1 MSHYLYSRAIELV
14 KNNTARGNKQS
25 YLAVYSITFITTGCI
40 CACEVKVSD
49 PCSHES
55 FSALMKN
62 TPDAACWNT
71 NSSGRLLALP
81 THFCQPEFTG
91 EAERLGWGHSG
102 LGMDE
107 SLTGAVGGEW
117 H

>member
-1 MSHYLYSRAIELV
+1 MSHYLYSRAIELG

-55 FSALMKN
+55 FSTLMKN
-62 TPDAACWNT
+62 TPDAVCWNT
-71 NSSGRLLALP
+71 NSFSTLLTLP

-91 EAERLGWGHSG
+91 EAERLWWGHSG
-102 LGMDE
+102 LGMDQ
-107 SLTGAVGGEW
+107 S
-117 H
+117 